1 MWNKYVRRVRSG
13 AWGDNIV
20 IAALCNMFS
29 ITINVLSVTN
39 QYTNTVIMTP
49 MSGVSR
55 NEINIGLVMQYH
67 FVALVP
73 QTTDTETTSVN
84 MNETSND
91 SCSQQTESN
100 SKSAVC
106 DIDDAVIEEGGL
118 TMKDPKS
125 LHTDNQRLLDV
136 DARFARDLDY
146 LFVAKYI
153 VESKQVFDDANN
165 FV

>member
-106 DIDDAVIEEGGL
+106 DIDDAVIEEGDEHSRNITGGPSASIL
-118 TMKDPKS
+118 SVENPEAIVCVAPCEGEKPMCI
-125 LHTDNQRLLDV
+125 HTTLN
-136 DARFARDLDY
+136 
-146 LFVAKYI
+146 
-153 VESKQVFDDANN
+153 
-165 FV
+165 